1 MRFLAAVIAGV
12 IIVAPAGTVT
22 AASVGSQASPASAR
36 PPAAVPPA
44 SPAQSAPSAD
54 AQAAPKTIPPPPE
67 RTARLRD
74 IASVEGVR
82 SNQLIGYGLVVGL
95 NGTGDRQQTFFP
107 TQTLANMLQRMGV
120 IFNPLTATVKNI
132 AAVFVT
138 STLPPFAHPGSQV
151 DVTVSSVGDAK
162 SLEGGVLLQTP
173 LYASAGQVYA
183 VAQGAL
189 TLGGYTAGGRGNVKQ
204 VNQPTVGRIPNGA
217 IVERDSSVDLSQ
229 LEQVVFLLH
238 DSSFEV
244 ASEAAQAINID
255 FGHPLA
261 RAVDGT
267 RIEIQAGH
275 NTPEGIT
282 DLMARIGNL
291 SVRIPAVSKVVV
303 NERTGT
309 IVMGRRA
316 SLGSCSILQ
325 GSLAIEISTEFQVSQ
340 PEPFSRG
347 GQTTVVPQTKVEVTE
362 NAAQAIHLQ
371 EGATVEDLVR
381 GLQAIGAT
389 AHDII
394 AVLQAIKSAGALQ
407 ADLEVI

>member
-1 MRFLAAVIAGV
+1 
-12 IIVAPAGTVT
+12 
-22 AASVGSQASPASAR
+22 
-36 PPAAVPPA
+36 
-44 SPAQSAPSAD
+44 
-54 AQAAPKTIPPPPE
+54 
-67 RTARLRD
+67 
-74 IASVEGVR
+74 VEGFR
-82 SNQLIGYGLVVGL
+82 SNLLFGYGLVVGL

-138 STLPPFAHPGSQV
+138 CTLPPFAHPGSEV

-173 LYASAGQVYA
+173 LYASTGDVYA
-183 VAQGAL
+183 VAQGPL
-189 TLGGYTAGGRGNVKQ
+189 TVGGYSAGGRGNVKQ
-204 VNQPTVGRIPNGA
+204 VNQPTVGRIPNGG
-217 IVERDSSVDLSQ
+217 IVERDASVDLSQ
-229 LEQVVFLLH
+229 LKHLVFLLH
-238 DSSFEV
+238 ESNFEV
-244 ASEAAQAINID
+244 ARDAAQAIND
-255 FGHPLA
+255 DLGHARA

-267 RIEIQAGH
+267 RIEIDTGET
-275 NTPEGIT
+275 TPESIT
-282 DLMARIGNL
+282 GLVARLGSL
-291 SVRIPAVSKVVV
+291 SVRVPPVSKVVV

-325 GSLAIEISTEFQVSQ
+325 GSLAIEISTEYQVSQ
-340 PEPFSRG
+340 PEPLSRG
-347 GQTTVVPQTKVEVTE
+347 GQTIVVPQTKVETTE
-362 NAAQAIHLQ
+362 NPAQAIHLQ

-407 ADLEVI
+407 AELEVI